1 MLEYRHPRE
10 TREVRTVI
18 WVLIALAAIAAICGI
33 GWLKNAIAL
42 RVVLMYMLK
51 HRYTLP
57 SEEEMTALCKLAIR
71 MTLGLRSG
79 NDDE

>member
-1 MLEYRHPRE
+1 M
-10 TREVRTVI
+10 I
-18 WVLIALAAIAAICGI
+18 WVLIALAAIAVICGI

-42 RVVLMYMLK
+42 RTVLMYMLK

-57 SEEEMTALCKLAIR
+57 SDEEMTALCKLAIR

-79 NDDE
+79 SDEE

>member
-1 MLEYRHPRE
+1 M
-10 TREVRTVI
+10 I
-18 WVLIALAAIAAICGI
+18 WVLIALAAIAVVCGI

-42 RVVLMYMLK
+42 RTVLMYMLK

-57 SEEEMTALCKLAIR
+57 SDEEMTALCKLAVR

-79 NDDE
+79 TEDE

>member
-1 MLEYRHPRE
+1 M
-10 TREVRTVI
+10 I
-18 WVLIALAAIAAICGI
+18 WVLIVLAVIAAICGI

-42 RVVLMYMLK
+42 RTVLMYMLK

-57 SEEEMTALCKLAIR
+57 SDEEMTALCKLAIR

-79 NDDE
+79 SDDE

>member
-1 MLEYRHPRE
+1 M
-10 TREVRTVI
+10 I
-18 WVLIALAAIAAICGI
+18 WVLIALAVIAAICGI

-42 RVVLMYMLK
+42 RTVLMYMLK

-79 NDDE
+79 SDDE

>member
-1 MLEYRHPRE
+1 M
-10 TREVRTVI
+10 I
-18 WVLIALAAIAAICGI
+18 WVLIALAAIAVICGI

-42 RVVLMYMLK
+42 RTVLMYMLK

-57 SEEEMTALCKLAIR
+57 SDEEMTALCKLAIR

-79 NDDE
+79 TEDE

>member
-1 MLEYRHPRE
+1 M
-10 TREVRTVI
+10 I
-18 WVLIALAAIAAICGI
+18 WVLIALAAIAVVCGI

-42 RVVLMYMLK
+42 RTVLMYMLK

-57 SEEEMTALCKLAIR
+57 SDEEMTALCKLAIR

-79 NDDE
+79 SEDE

>member
-1 MLEYRHPRE
+1 M
-10 TREVRTVI
+10 T
-18 WVLIALAAIAAICGI
+18 WVLIALAAIAVICGI

-42 RVVLMYMLK
+42 RTVLMYMLK

-57 SEEEMTALCKLAIR
+57 SDEEMTALCKLAVR

-79 NDDE
+79 TEDE

>member
-1 MLEYRHPRE
+1 M
-10 TREVRTVI
+10 T
-18 WVLIALAAIAAICGI
+18 WVLIALVAIAAICGI
-33 GWLKNAIAL
+33 GWFKNAVAL
-42 RVVLMYMLK
+42 RTVLIYMLK

-57 SEEEMTALCKLAIR
+57 SEEEFTALCKFAIR

>member
-18 WVLIALAAIAAICGI
+18 WVLIALAAIAVICGI

-42 RVVLMYMLK
+42 RTVLMYMLK

-57 SEEEMTALCKLAIR
+57 SDEEMTALCKLAVR

-79 NDDE
+79 TEDE

>member
-1 MLEYRHPRE
+1 M
-10 TREVRTVI
+10 T
-18 WVLIALAAIAAICGI
+18 WVLIALAVIAAICGI

-42 RVVLMYMLK
+42 RTVLMYMLK

-79 NDDE
+79 SDDE

>member
-1 MLEYRHPRE
+1 M
-10 TREVRTVI
+10 T
-18 WVLIALAAIAAICGI
+18 WVLIALAAIAVICGI

-42 RVVLMYMLK
+42 RTVLMYMLK

-57 SEEEMTALCKLAIR
+57 SDEEMTALCKLAVR

-79 NDDE
+79 NEDE

>member
-1 MLEYRHPRE
+1 M
-10 TREVRTVI
+10 T
-18 WVLIALAAIAAICGI
+18 WVLIALAVIAAICGI

-42 RVVLMYMLK
+42 RTVLMYMLK

-57 SEEEMTALCKLAIR
+57 SDEEMTALCKLAIR

-79 NDDE
+79 SDDE

>member
-1 MLEYRHPRE
+1 M
-10 TREVRTVI
+10 I
-18 WVLIALAAIAAICGI
+18 WVLIALAAIAVICGI

-42 RVVLMYMLK
+42 RTVLMYMLK

-57 SEEEMTALCKLAIR
+57 SDEEMTALCKLALS

-79 NDDE
+79 SDDE

>member
-1 MLEYRHPRE
+1 M
-10 TREVRTVI
+10 I
-18 WVLIALAAIAAICGI
+18 WVLIALAAIAVICGI

-42 RVVLMYMLK
+42 RTVLMYMLK

-57 SEEEMTALCKLAIR
+57 SNEEMTALCKLAVR

-79 NDDE
+79 TDDE

>member
-1 MLEYRHPRE
+1 M
-10 TREVRTVI
+10 I
-18 WVLIALAAIAAICGI
+18 WVLIALAAIAVLCGI

-42 RVVLMYMLK
+42 RTVLMYMLK

-79 NDDE
+79 SDDE

>member
-1 MLEYRHPRE
+1 M
-10 TREVRTVI
+10 I
-18 WVLIALAAIAAICGI
+18 WVLIALAVIAVICGI

-42 RVVLMYMLK
+42 RTVLMYMLK

-79 NDDE
+79 SDDE

>member
-1 MLEYRHPRE
+1 M
-10 TREVRTVI
+10 I
-18 WVLIALAAIAAICGI
+18 WVLIALAAIAVICGI

-42 RVVLMYMLK
+42 RTVLMYMIK

-57 SEEEMTALCKLAIR
+57 SDEEMTALCKLAIR

-79 NDDE
+79 TDDE

>member
-10 TREVRTVI
+10 AREVRTVI
-18 WVLIALAAIAAICGI
+18 WALIALAAIAAICGI
-33 GWLKNAIAL
+33 GWFKNAVAL
-42 RVVLMYMLK
+42 RTVLIYMLK

-57 SEEEMTALCKLAIR
+57 SEEEFTALCKFAIR

>member
-1 MLEYRHPRE
+1 MLEYSQPRE
-10 TREVRTVI
+10 TREVRTVT

-33 GWLKNAIAL
+33 GWFKNAVAL
-42 RVVLMYMLK
+42 RTVLIYMLK

-57 SEEEMTALCKLAIR
+57 SEEEFTALCKFAIR

>member
-1 MLEYRHPRE
+1 M
-10 TREVRTVI
+10 I
-18 WVLIALAAIAAICGI
+18 WALIALAVIAAICGI

-42 RVVLMYMLK
+42 RTVLMYMLK

>member
-1 MLEYRHPRE
+1 M
-10 TREVRTVI
+10 I
-18 WVLIALAAIAAICGI
+18 WVLIALAAIAVICGI

-42 RVVLMYMLK
+42 RTVLMYMLK

-57 SEEEMTALCKLAIR
+57 YEEEMTALRKLAIR

>member
-1 MLEYRHPRE
+1 M
-10 TREVRTVI
+10 RTGI
-18 WVLIALAAIAAICGI
+18 WVLIALAVIAAICGI

-42 RVVLMYMLK
+42 RTVLMYMLK

-79 NDDE
+79 SDDE

>member
-1 MLEYRHPRE
+1 M
-10 TREVRTVI
+10 I
-18 WVLIALAAIAAICGI
+18 WVLIVLAVIAAICGI

-42 RVVLMYMLK
+42 RTVLMYMLK

-79 NDDE
+79 SDDE

>member
-1 MLEYRHPRE
+1 M
-10 TREVRTVI
+10 T
-18 WVLIALAAIAAICGI
+18 WVLIALAAIAVICGI

-42 RVVLMYMLK
+42 RTVLMYMLK

-57 SEEEMTALCKLAIR
+57 SDEEMTALCKLAIR

-79 NDDE
+79 TEDE

>member
-1 MLEYRHPRE
+1 M
-10 TREVRTVI
+10 I
-18 WVLIALAAIAAICGI
+18 WVLIALAVIAAICGI

-42 RVVLMYMLK
+42 RTVLMYMLK

-57 SEEEMTALCKLAIR
+57 SEEEMTVLCKLAIR

-79 NDDE
+79 SDDE